1 MIVGINAVCDALNQN
16 DNIWI
21 LSHASPDGDTLGSAF
36 GLYWGLKSIGKKAR
50 VICADVFPERYSF
63 LYEDYIDEEFEPD
76 YIVSVDLASEQLFGK
91 NMMHLT
97 KKIDLSIDHHP
108 SNTFYAKNTYLQIR
122 AATAELI
129 YDILDNMNI
138 KFDNRISSAIYT
150 GISTDTGCFKFANT
164 TWESHEISAKLIR
177 FGADYKLINELMF
190 ENKSSKRIA
199 IESYVYNNIEYH
211 FDGKCAVIFVPLSL
225 LNEVGANEYDAE
237 GLSSFPRQIEGVE
250 IGITIN
256 EKSSQLSKISM
267 RSRDSINASEI
278 AAKFSGGG
286 HARAAGCAINAD
298 MFTARD
304 MIIEELK
311 DVFC

>member
-211 FDGKCAVIFVPLSL
+211 FGGKCAVIFVPLSL

-311 DVFC
+311 NIFC